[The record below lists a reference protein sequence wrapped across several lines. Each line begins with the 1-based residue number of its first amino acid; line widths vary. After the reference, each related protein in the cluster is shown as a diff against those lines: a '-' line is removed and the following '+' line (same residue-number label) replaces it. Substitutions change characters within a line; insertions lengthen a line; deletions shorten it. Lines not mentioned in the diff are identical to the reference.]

1 MGERRPN
8 DAVAAARR
16 QFFEAASMPEGLLAP
31 AVLRSWTRC
40 AEAGL
45 DAHAKPKVEPLSAR
59 ELADA
64 RERQDLL
71 RRIARPEIASLKE
84 EAAASDSIVILTDA
98 DGVVLDAVGDAAFA
112 GRAAKVALTPGGR
125 WSETGAGTNAIGTA
139 LCERRPV
146 QIIGGEHYFDPHRV
160 LSCWATPIFGPH
172 GEILGVLDVS
182 APAEARGHELALVRL
197 AAEHIEHRMFDHG
210 FEECDVVR
218 LHSDKDLL
226 GSAGEGVLVFA
237 NDRLVAANRVAL
249 KLISANW
256 SSLNTRTAPGLF
268 ADRLEAVHDSG
279 RLRTHTGSVL
289 HARMNGGRQAPKRTA
304 APPRAPA
311 SAYVFDAPTDQLVQ
325 QAVRLIEADAPF
337 LVLGEAGT
345 GKESFIRA
353 AHERSTRNSAE
364 LNVVSC
370 REGFHGAPDGLV
382 LLDGVDALDQAGQA
396 ALLIWV
402 SRRGENALI
411 ATSRI
416 DLADVVAQG
425 AFNAEL
431 YHGLASY
438 LFTLTPLRDSAERIS
453 IVRALWRAQG
463 AGASLDPEAEAALAA
478 FNWPGNMRQLALTLR
493 ALAALARPGQA
504 IRRSML
510 PPHIR
515 DQGAPTDAHELDR
528 VLDRAMRDA
537 LSACNGNVAAAARR
551 LGIHRSTFYRRGISS

>member
-1 MGERRPN
+1 MGERRPS
-8 DAVAAARR
+8 DPVAAARR
-16 QFFEAASMPEGLLAP
+16 QFFEAALMPDGLIAP

-45 DAHAKPKVEPLSAR
+45 DAYSRPKVEPLSAR
-59 ELADA
+59 ELAEA

-71 RRIARPEIASLKE
+71 RRIARPEIAALRE

-98 DGVVLDAVGDAAFA
+98 GGVVLDAVGDSSFA
-112 GRAAKVALTPGGR
+112 GRAAKVALAPGAR

-146 QIIGGEHYFDPHRV
+146 EIIGAEHYFDPHRV

-182 APAEARGHELALVRL
+182 APSEARGHELALVRL
-197 AAEHIEHRMFDHG
+197 AAEQIEHRMFEHG

-279 RLRTHTGSVL
+279 RLRTHAGGVY
-289 HARMNGGRQAPKRTA
+289 HARLNGGPA
-304 APPRAPA
+304 APTRKLTAPTAPA
-311 SAYVFDAPTDQLVQ
+311 SAYVFDGPTDQLVL
-325 QAVRLIEADAPF
+325 QAARLIEASAPF
-337 LVLGEAGT
+337 LVQGEAGT
-345 GKESFIRA
+345 GKEMFVRA
-353 AHERSTRNSAE
+353 ALERSARNGAD
-364 LNVVSC
+364 LQVVSC
-370 REGFHGAPDGLV
+370 AEGFHGAPEGLV
-382 LLDGVDALDQAGQA
+382 LFGRVDALDQAGQA
-396 ALLIWV
+396 ALLSWL
-402 SRRGENALI
+402 SRRCGTVLV

-416 DLADVVAQG
+416 DLAEAVAQG
-425 AFNAEL
+425 GFNAEL
-431 YHGLASY
+431 FHRLASY
-438 LFTLTPLRDSAERIS
+438 VFELQPLCDCADRTG
-453 IVRALWRAQG
+453 IVRSLWRALG
-463 AGASLDPEAEAALAA
+463 GEASLDPETEAALAGFA
-478 FNWPGNMRQLALTLR
+478 WPGNMRQLGLTLR
-493 ALAALARPGQA
+493 ALAALAIPGQA
-504 IRRSML
+504 VKRSML

-515 DQGAPTDAHELDR
+515 DQGTPTDAHELDR
-528 VLDRAMRDA
+528 LLDRAMRDA
-537 LSACNGNVAAAARR
+537 LSACAGNVAAAARR
-551 LGIHRSTFYRRGISS
+551 LGVHRSTFYRRGIR